1 MASVTAIEK
10 RHRRLKKES
19 WEINEPEFNILD
31 YEHSMLLSLNYY
43 SKEVDSKLKKQWS
56 LDFYKSKDKSI
67 KNFEK
72 LSDSCYNQTG
82 ALIRLI
88 NRGIPLSDN
97 HSNYLEFKYTELQE
111 LVNENYSDSDIPKEK
126 SIKKE
131 PKVDNSNLIK
141 ILNSLEVEVDRILFD
156 GLDGIIPKKII
167 INSKAT
173 KIELTEISKEY
184 SRLINYYSKILEST
198 DEDIIYGYGNLTKK
212 NIKKVLAYCNTVI
225 ESCKSKPTA
234 KISSKPKKEKSPKV
248 LVSKLKYQKEFNEL
262 NLNSIQPEKII
273 GSSEVWLYNT
283 RLRKLIRYK
292 TIDGL
297 TLTVKGTTLLNW
309 DSDLSGSKI
318 LRNPEVQLK
327 EFINSSKP
335 SMNKFF
341 LELKSMKTNINGR
354 TNDDLIILKSF

>member
-10 RHRRLKKES
+10 RHKRLKKES
-19 WEINEPEFNILD
+19 WEINEPEYNILD
-31 YEHSMLLSLNYY
+31 YDHSMLISLNYY

-56 LDFYKSKDKSI
+56 LDFYKSKDKKI

-97 HSNYLEFKYTELQE
+97 HANYLDIKYSELQE

-126 SIKKE
+126 SIRKE

-141 ILNSLEVEVDRILFD
+141 ILNSLEVELDRILFD
-156 GLDGIIPKKII
+156 GLDGILPKKII
-167 INSKAT
+167 NNSKAN
-173 KIELTEISKEY
+173 KIELTEISREY
-184 SRLINYYSKILEST
+184 SKLIKYYSEILESD
-198 DEDIIYGYGNLTKK
+198 DEDILYGYGNLSKK
-212 NIKKVLAYCNTVI
+212 NIKKLLSYCNDVL
-225 ESCKSKPTA
+225 ESCKSKPA
-234 KISSKPKKEKSPKV
+234 SKLSGKPKKEKSPKV
-248 LVSKLKYQKEFNEL
+248 LVSKLKYQKEFKEL
-262 NLNSIQPEKII
+262 NLNSIQSEKII
-273 GSSEVWLYNT
+273 GSSEVWFYNT

-292 TIDGL
+292 AIDGL
-297 TLTVKGTTLLNW
+297 TLTIKGTTILNW

-327 EFINSSKP
+327 EFLNLTKP

>member
-10 RHRRLKKES
+10 RHKRLKKES
-19 WEINEPEFNILD
+19 WEINEPEYNILD
-31 YEHSMLLSLNYY
+31 YDHSMLISLNYY

-56 LDFYKSKDKSI
+56 LDFYKSKDKKI

-88 NRGIPLSDN
+88 NRGIPLSDS
-97 HSNYLEFKYTELQE
+97 HSNYLDIKYSELQE
-111 LVNENYSDSDIPKEK
+111 LVNENYSDSDIHKEK
-126 SIKKE
+126 SIRKE

-141 ILNSLEVEVDRILFD
+141 ILNSLEVESDRILFD
-156 GLDGIIPKKII
+156 GLDGIQPKKII

-173 KIELTEISKEY
+173 KIELTEISREY
-184 SRLINYYSKILEST
+184 SKLIKYYSEILESD
-198 DEDIIYGYGNLTKK
+198 DEDILYGYGNLSKK
-212 NIKKVLAYCNTVI
+212 NIKKLLSYCNDVL
-225 ESCKSKPTA
+225 ESCKSKPTS
-234 KISSKPKKEKSPKV
+234 KLSGKPKKEKSPKV
-248 LVSKLKYQKEFNEL
+248 LVSKLKYQKEFKEL
-262 NLNSIQPEKII
+262 NLNSIQSEKII
-273 GSSEVWLYNT
+273 GSSEVWFYNT

-292 TIDGL
+292 AIDGL
-297 TLTVKGTTLLNW
+297 TLTVKGTTILNW

-327 EFINSSKP
+327 EFLNLTKP
-335 SMNKFF
+335 SINKFF